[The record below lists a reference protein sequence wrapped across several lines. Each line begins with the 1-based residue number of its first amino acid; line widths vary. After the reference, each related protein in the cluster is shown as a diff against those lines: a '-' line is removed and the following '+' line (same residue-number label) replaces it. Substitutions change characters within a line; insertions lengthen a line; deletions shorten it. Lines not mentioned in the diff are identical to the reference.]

1 MRTKI
6 LAWGLAAGLS
16 LSGLSGSYA
25 DDVPTTLELAV
36 LHSRGLQRIALP
48 IAKGDR
54 TYQQLWDQK
63 FAAIFA
69 YCDIDGN
76 GTLNPAEAARLP
88 AAAALREATYSGFAP
103 VIKSA
108 PKWEDLGGTE
118 GGSITR
124 EQLAAYYRSHDVG
137 QPIIGIGIAPFTNDL
152 TAALLA
158 RLDADQDGK
167 VSRDEWSKAEAVL
180 DQLDQNDDQMI
191 GAGELVAGVFY
202 PGTSASFLLQVA
214 SDDRPPLAEAMHD
227 FPVSRLPQ
235 QPGDI
240 AWTHRLKSQASFPK
254 QLHDTASVTAWRDAS
269 PDQIWNVQLVV
280 DNQTQAIVVEGVGEK
295 EQTTEL
301 PYVKLGDTWLTV
313 RSDPGQ
319 MVERLEGLLTS
330 SREQFADS
338 DEDQD
343 GVLSQAEWSASG
355 KGFGSA
361 MVAMMD
367 RDGNQQLTKAE
378 LEGWLTLQEEIAS
391 GLVMVTIVDCGSGV
405 LELLDTDRNGA
416 LSRRELRNAVA
427 RLEEAG
433 CVQGDTVDLERLPR
447 QLLFTI
453 SIGPPDSVLG
463 KIQRRGPDWFLSMD
477 RNQDGDV
484 SEAEFVGGAEAFQ
497 SLDVNG
503 DKLITFDEIENLKV
517 D

>member
-16 LSGLSGSYA
+16 FSGLSRAYA
-25 DDVPTTLELAV
+25 DDVAATLELAV
-36 LHSRGLQRIALP
+36 LHSQGLQRIALP

-63 FAAIFA
+63 FAAIFD
-69 YCDIDGN
+69 YCDIDRN
-76 GTLNPAEAARLP
+76 GTLNQAEAARLP

-108 PKWEDLGGTE
+108 PKWEDLGATE
-118 GGSITR
+118 EGSITR

-137 QPIIGIGIAPFTNDL
+137 PPMIGFGVAPFTNDL

-158 RLDADQDGK
+158 RLDADQDGM

-202 PGTSASFLLQVA
+202 PGTSASYLLQVA
-214 SDDRPPLAEAMHD
+214 SEDRPALAEAMYA

-235 QPGDI
+235 QPGNT
-240 AWTHRLKSQASFPK
+240 AWSQRLQSQAGFPK
-254 QLHDTASVTAWRDAS
+254 SLREAS
-269 PDQIWNVQLVV
+269 PDQLWNVQLFV
-280 DNQTQAIVVEGVGEK
+280 DDQTQSIVVEGVGEK
-295 EQTTEL
+295 GPQTEL
-301 PYVKLGDTWLTV
+301 PCVKLGDTWLTV

-319 MVERLEGLLTS
+319 MAERLEGLRIS
-330 SREQFADS
+330 SLEQFAES
-338 DEDQD
+338 DEDLD

-367 RDGNQQLTKAE
+367 RDGDQQLTKAE
-378 LEGWLTLQEEIAS
+378 LEGWLTLQGEIAS
-391 GLVMVTIVDCGSGV
+391 GLVMVTIVDCGNGV

-416 LSRRELRNAVA
+416 LSRRELRQAVA
-427 RLEEAG
+427 RLEAVG
-433 CVQGDTVDLERLPR
+433 CVQGDTVDLKRLPR

-497 SLDVNG
+497 SLDANG
-503 DKLITFDEIENLKV
+503 DKLITFEEVENLKV